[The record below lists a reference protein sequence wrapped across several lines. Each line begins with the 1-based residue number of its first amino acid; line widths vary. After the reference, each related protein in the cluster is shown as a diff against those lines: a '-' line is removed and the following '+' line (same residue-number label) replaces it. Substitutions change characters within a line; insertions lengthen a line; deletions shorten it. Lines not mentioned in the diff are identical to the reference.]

1 MRIKAIEDHE
11 KKTSEEIMMALK
23 YSNLIPWIKIFFT
36 VMLFVC
42 RIEKKN
48 PKTNSIDDSVNS
60 NSLAFDTESF
70 YHKNIS
76 IVCIRHI
83 PGKSFLF
90 SNYVI
95 CSLDVET
102 PYATHSLQLFALAD
116 LGYERQL

>member
-1 MRIKAIEDHE
+1 M
-11 KKTSEEIMMALK
+11 
-23 YSNLIPWIKIFFT
+23 
-36 VMLFVC
+36 
-42 RIEKKN
+42 
-48 PKTNSIDDSVNS
+48 NS

-90 SNYVI
+90 NNNVI

-102 PYATHSLQLFALAD
+102 SYARDPLQLFALAD
-116 LGYERQL
+116 LDRERQLTVMTVTLRTTSEQCHHNNDTQEHK